1 METNDVMNNDE
12 IMETTTEEIAKMSSE
27 KNVNISAGIGLVVLV
42 GVAGI
47 AIYKY
52 VGKPIIAKMK
62 AKKEQKIIDTS
73 FEDLNIDHEKEENFE
88 ES

>member
-12 IMETTTEEIAKMSSE
+12 IMETTTEGIVKMSSG
-27 KNVNISAGIGLVVLV
+27 KNVNISAGIGLVVL
-42 GVAGI
+42 AGI

-52 VGKPIIAKMK
+52 VGKPIIAKIK
-62 AKKEQKIIDTS
+62 AKKERKIIDTS
-73 FEDLNIDHEKEENFE
+73 FEDLNIDHEKEEDFE